1 MTLEITF
8 HPGTYA
14 DIETCLTL
22 DHTCET
28 DRVWQMT
35 LPHGDLNVYGVTF
48 KQEFLPRPVEL
59 THQIARH
66 RLYDNPDS
74 GRLWVV
80 ARKYEPVPDL
90 SLEPEPLPVPVEYG
104 SDYDSDNPELVL
116 PPPPPPRPPGIGYVV
131 ARYDDSQ
138 EIVWI
143 DDLAVA
149 PALRR
154 KRVATRLVDGVRQWA
169 REQGAHHLLVALPTK
184 HVPMIQLVTALGLR
198 FCGYSDHYFPNHDIA
213 VFFGLRL
220 ARRGRVE

>member
-1 MTLEITF
+1 MTLELTF

-14 DIETCLTL
+14 DVETCLSMG
-22 DHTCET
+22 HTCET

-35 LPHGDLNVYGVTF
+35 LPHDDPNIYGVTF
-48 KQEFLPRPVEL
+48 KQEYLPRPVEL
-59 THQIARH
+59 THEIDRR
-66 RLYDNPDS
+66 RLYDNPDA

-80 ARKYEPVPDL
+80 ARKYEPMPEVLPDPEPVEVEYDPDYPDL
-90 SLEPEPLPVPVEYG
+90 I
-104 SDYDSDNPELVL
+104 L
-116 PPPPPPRPPGIGYVV
+116 PPPPPLRPPGIGYVV

-143 DDLAVA
+143 DDVAVA

-169 REQGAHHLLVALPTK
+169 RQQGAHHLLIALPTK

-220 ARRGRVE
+220 TRRGRVE

>member
-14 DIETCLTL
+14 DIETCLAI

-35 LPHGDLNVYGVTF
+35 LPHGDPGVYGVTF
-48 KQEFLPRPVEL
+48 KQEYLPRPVKL
-59 THQIARH
+59 THPVARH
-66 RLYDNPDS
+66 RLYDDPDA

-80 ARKYEPVPDL
+80 ARKYEPGPEAQVAPAPL
-90 SLEPEPLPVPVEYG
+90 PEPAEPEGVHAA
-104 SDYDSDNPELVL
+104 DNPDSRM
-116 PPPPPPRPPGIGYVV
+116 PPPPPLRPPGIGYVV

-143 DDLAVA
+143 DDLAVT

-220 ARRGRVE
+220 TRRGRVE

>member
-1 MTLEITF
+1 MTVEITF

-14 DIETCLTL
+14 DIETCLTM

-35 LPHGDLNVYGVTF
+35 LPHDDPSVYGVTF

-59 THQIARH
+59 THHVARH
-66 RLYDNPDS
+66 RLYDNPDA

-80 ARKYEPVPDL
+80 ARKYEP
-90 SLEPEPLPVPVEYG
+90 EPEALAGQASNATPGEFEGDPDTSGLTM
-104 SDYDSDNPELVL
+104 
-116 PPPPPPRPPGIGYVV
+116 PPPPPLRPPGIGYVV

-143 DDLAVA
+143 DDLAVT

-169 REQGAHHLLVALPTK
+169 REQGAHHLMVALPTK
-184 HVPMIQLVTALGLR
+184 HVPMIQLVTAQGLR